1 MANAAYNTG
10 IKQCLDGTLTWGSSD
25 FRAMFLDATGTAAY
39 DADND
44 DVADIVA
51 NEISQAARATLA
63 GETIVQDD
71 ANDQIEFDCTDP
83 VWTALGVGD
92 TPDSMVV
99 YLHSGA
105 AATDILLCMDELTTP
120 PVPNG
125 GDYTV
130 NVHADG
136 VCKFSI

>member
-10 IKQCLDGTLTWGSSD
+10 VLQCLNNTLLWGTSD
-25 FRAMFLDATGTAAY
+25 FRAMFLTAAGTAAY

-51 NEISQAARATLA
+51 NEISQGDRATLA

-83 VWTALGVGD
+83 VWTALAAGD

-99 YLHSGA
+99 YLHTGVA
-105 AATDILLCMDELTTP
+105 ANDILLCMDELTAP
-120 PVPNG
+120 PAPNG

-130 NVHADG
+130 TVHADG
-136 VCKFSI
+136 VVKFSI